1 MNVYTPD
8 YYQFVKQKP
17 TNVPLVALFTIFGQ
31 ESPFVSQN
39 ERFLHRLVTCK
50 LTINDVGTLRKH
62 SGMLQCSPILKKAST
77 VNSNT

>member
-1 MNVYTPD
+1 MSILLIIISLSN
-8 YYQFVKQKP
+8 KKP

-31 ESPFVSQN
+31 ESPLVSHKMKD
-39 ERFLHRLVTCK
+39 FLHRLVTCK

-77 VNSNT
+77 VDSNT